1 MSFHYFSTTNPAWEK
16 AGDKEKFAR
25 LYQTYKSDM
34 YQTAFSILLNHTMA
48 EDAVQDACLKLIHYL
63 DSVDEEDTHRTKGYI
78 KAIVQTTALH
88 MLKRSKKE
96 FLYEPH
102 LLEELSSEKAASPE
116 IQFLGKDLAG
126 YLRQFIGELKPK
138 EQHCIYLFYFKRQST
153 LQIAESLGVS
163 PAAVRKRLQRGR
175 EALRKHLEKEG
186 LL

>member
-1 MSFHYFSTTNPAWEK
+1 
-16 AGDKEKFAR
+16 
-25 LYQTYKSDM
+25 
-34 YQTAFSILLNHTMA
+34 
-48 EDAVQDACLKLIHYL
+48 
-63 DSVDEEDTHRTKGYI
+63 
-78 KAIVQTTALH
+78 

>member
-1 MSFHYFSTTNPAWEK
+1 MSFDPSFPSQNAWK
-16 AGDKEKFAR
+16 QAGDREKFAY
-25 LYQTYKSDM
+25 LYQNYQSYM
-34 YQTAFSILLNHTMA
+34 YQVAFSLLFNSTLA
-48 EDAVQDACLKLIHYL
+48 EDAVQEAFLKLIHYL

-96 FLYEPH
+96 FLYERH